1 MQKWKDTNNP
11 ERREAKK
18 ICIFFYSLHML
29 IIYYKQC
36 TVRTLLNE
44 IANFAYAPHLTE

>member
-1 MQKWKDTNNP
+1 M
-11 ERREAKK
+11 ERYKQPRKK
-18 ICIFFYSLHML
+18 RSKENMHFFYSLHML